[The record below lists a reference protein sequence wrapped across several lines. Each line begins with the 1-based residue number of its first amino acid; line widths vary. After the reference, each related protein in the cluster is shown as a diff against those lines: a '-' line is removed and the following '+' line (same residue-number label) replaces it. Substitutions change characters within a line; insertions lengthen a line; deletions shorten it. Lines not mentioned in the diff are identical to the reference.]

1 MEKRQSAV
9 KIIVKPFLKWA
20 GGKSKL
26 VPFIQASMPHEHSG
40 RLIEPFVGSA
50 ALSLAVDFEE
60 YLLNDVNPDLISLY
74 QVLKAE
80 KRAFIDLAHSL
91 FTTENNQEL
100 KFYELRERFN
110 ALEHSTERAAIFFFF
125 YRHAFNGLCR
135 YNSKGGFNVPFGRYS
150 KPYFPEAEMLG
161 FLTKADRMQFFC
173 RDFEPSMRVAE
184 QGDVVYCDPPYA
196 PLSPTASF
204 TSYAKDA
211 FGEQEQRRLASV
223 AEEISDKGAF
233 VLLSNHD
240 TIFTRE
246 IYVKAQLQTIDV
258 QRNIAA
264 KGSSRL
270 KVGEILAVYEY

>member
-1 MEKRQSAV
+1 M
-9 KIIVKPFLKWA
+9 KPFLKWA

-26 VPFIQASMPHEHSG
+26 APFILNFIPEKHSG

-50 ALSLAVDFEE
+50 ALSLAIDFDE
-60 YLLNDVNPDLISLY
+60 YVLNDVNPDLISLY
-74 QVLKAE
+74 EILQEQK
-80 KRAFIDLAHSL
+80 KIFIDFARSL
-91 FTTENNQEL
+91 FTPENNQEL

-110 ALEHSTERAAIFFFF
+110 AIEKGEERAALFI
-125 YRHAFNGLCR
+125 YLNRHAFNGLCR

-161 FLTKADRMQFFC
+161 FLQKADRMQFMC
-173 RDFEPSMRVAE
+173 SDFEFAMRLAE

-204 TSYAKDA
+204 TSYVKGA
-211 FGEQEQRRLASV
+211 FGEAEQRRLAAV
-223 AEEISDKGAF
+223 AEEIATKGAH

-240 TIFTRE
+240 TVFTRE
-246 IYVKAQLQTIDV
+246 IYAEAQLQTIDV

-270 KVGEILAVYEY
+270 KVGEVLAVYEY

>member
-1 MEKRQSAV
+1 
-9 KIIVKPFLKWA
+9 
-20 GGKSKL
+20 
-26 VPFIQASMPHEHSG
+26 
-40 RLIEPFVGSA
+40 
-50 ALSLAVDFEE
+50 
-60 YLLNDVNPDLISLY
+60 
-74 QVLKAE
+74 
-80 KRAFIDLAHSL
+80 
-91 FTTENNQEL
+91 
-100 KFYELRERFN
+100 
-110 ALEHSTERAAIFFFF
+110 
-125 YRHAFNGLCR
+125 
-135 YNSKGGFNVPFGRYS
+135 
-150 KPYFPEAEMLG
+150 
-161 FLTKADRMQFFC
+161 
-173 RDFEPSMRVAE
+173 MRVAE
-184 QGDVVYCDPPYA
+184 QGDIVYCDPPYA